1 MADFNK
7 RSEEKKMT
15 ARAEGPGASSSTSPP
30 IKNSDLVVD
39 KMIRVMDLLEE
50 RTRELEKRIQTA
62 EVMLNCLEADRMKG
76 SCKSHK
82 GPLKGKTSMVT
93 HHGQGDGGYQCR
105 ANKTMLM
112 FCIIDLHGH
121 VQ

>member
-7 RSEEKKMT
+7 RSEEKKMK
-15 ARAEGPGASSSTSPP
+15 ARAEGLGASSSTYPS

-50 RTRELEKRIQTA
+50 RTRELEKRIKMA

-82 GPLKGKTSMVT
+82 GPLKEKTSTVA
-93 HHGQGDGGYQCR
+93 HHGQRGGGY
-105 ANKTMLM
+105 
-112 FCIIDLHGH
+112 
-121 VQ
+121 